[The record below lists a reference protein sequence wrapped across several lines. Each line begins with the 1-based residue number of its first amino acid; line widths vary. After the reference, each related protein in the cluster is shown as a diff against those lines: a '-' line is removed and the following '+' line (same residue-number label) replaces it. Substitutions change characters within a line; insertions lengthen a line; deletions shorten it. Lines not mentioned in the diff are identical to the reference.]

1 MLSEGQKSYVVLEDR
16 GVVSLRG
23 DDARS
28 FLQGLTTN
36 DIGRVTPDQAIW
48 TGLLTPQGKY
58 LFDFFV
64 AEMMG
69 ALVLDVERARVDE
82 LLALLARYKLRA
94 KVDIVDD
101 SADWVVVALMGSE
114 ADGPALAGFEGRG
127 GLFAGGICF
136 VDPRYGGGGARV
148 IMPREVLKN
157 LDDEGFERGEAEDY
171 DLHRLTCGL
180 PDGSRDLVVEKS
192 FPMEHGFDALNG
204 IAWEKG
210 CYVGQEMT
218 ARMRYRANMKRTL
231 LPVEIEGAAPAP
243 GSAITQ
249 NGKDAGEMRSSRDGI
264 GLALLRIEALEK
276 FAGPDGTLTC
286 GEARLTPMRP
296 PWLAPGGGETVN

>member
-1 MLSEGQKSYVVLEDR
+1 MLTDGQKSYVALEDR

-36 DIGRVTPDQAIW
+36 DINLVTPDRAIW

-69 ALVLDVERARVDE
+69 ALVLDVERSRMDD

-94 KVDIVDD
+94 KVDITDD
-101 SADWVVVALMGSE
+101 SADWIVVALIGSE

-127 GLFAGGICF
+127 GAFAGGICF
-136 VDPRYGGGGARV
+136 VDPRYGGAGARA
-148 IMPREVLKN
+148 IMPRDVLAN
-157 LDDEGFERGEAEDY
+157 LDDQGFERGGAEDY
-171 DLHRLTCGL
+171 DLHRLICGL
-180 PDGSRDLVVEKS
+180 PDGSRDLVVGKS
-192 FPMEHGFDALNG
+192 FPMEHGFDGLHG

-218 ARMRYRANMKRTL
+218 ARMRYRANMKRTM
-231 LPVEIEGAAPAP
+231 LPVEIDGPTPAQGTP
-243 GSAITQ
+243 VTQ
-249 NGKDAGEMRSSRDGI
+249 NGRDAGEMRSSRDGI

-276 FAGPDGTLTC
+276 FGGPDGELLA
-286 GEARLTPMRP
+286 GEARITPMRP
-296 PWLAPGGGETVN
+296 PWLTPGGGETVN

>member
-1 MLSEGQKSYVVLEDR
+1 MLTDGQKSYVALEDR

-23 DDARS
+23 DDPRS

-36 DIGRVTPDQAIW
+36 DINLVTPDRAIW

-69 ALVLDVERARVDE
+69 ALVLDVERSRMDD

-94 KVDIVDD
+94 KVDITDD
-101 SADWVVVALMGSE
+101 SADWIVVALIGSE

-127 GLFAGGICF
+127 GAFAGGICF
-136 VDPRYGGGGARV
+136 VDPRYGGAGARA
-148 IMPREVLKN
+148 IMPRDVLAN
-157 LDDEGFERGEAEDY
+157 LDDQGFERGGAEDY
-171 DLHRLTCGL
+171 DLHRLICGL
-180 PDGSRDLVVEKS
+180 PDGSRDLVVGKS
-192 FPMEHGFDALNG
+192 FPMEHGFDGLHG

-218 ARMRYRANMKRTL
+218 ARMRYRANMKRTM
-231 LPVEIEGAAPAP
+231 LPVEIDGPTPAQGTP
-243 GSAITQ
+243 VTQ
-249 NGKDAGEMRSSRDGI
+249 NGRDAGEMRSSRDGI

-276 FAGPDGTLTC
+276 FGGPDGELLA
-286 GEARLTPMRP
+286 GEARITPMRP
-296 PWLAPGGGETVN
+296 PWLTPGGGETVN

>member
-1 MLSEGQKSYVVLEDR
+1 MLTDGQKSYVALEDR

-36 DIGRVTPDQAIW
+36 DINLVTPDRAIW

-69 ALVLDVERARVDE
+69 ALVLDVERSRMDD

-94 KVDIVDD
+94 KVDITDD
-101 SADWVVVALMGSE
+101 SADWIVVALIGSE

-127 GLFAGGICF
+127 GAFAGGICF
-136 VDPRYGGGGARV
+136 VDPRYGGAGARA
-148 IMPREVLKN
+148 IMPRDVLAN
-157 LDDEGFERGEAEDY
+157 LDDQGFERGEAEDY
-171 DLHRLTCGL
+171 DLHRLICGL
-180 PDGSRDLVVEKS
+180 PDASHDLVVEKS
-192 FPMEHGFDALNG
+192 FPMEHGFDGLNG

-231 LPVEIEGAAPAP
+231 LPVEIDGTAPAP
-243 GSAITQ
+243 GTPITQ
-249 NGKDAGEMRSSRDGI
+249 NGRDAGEMRSSREGI

-276 FAGPDGTLTC
+276 FGGPDGELLA
-286 GEARLTPMRP
+286 GEARITPMRP
-296 PWLAPGGGETVN
+296 PWLTPGGGETVN

>member
-1 MLSEGQKSYVVLEDR
+1 MLSDGQKSYVALENR

-36 DIGRVTPDQAIW
+36 DINLVTPDHAIW

-69 ALVLDVERARVDE
+69 ALVLDVERTRIDD
-82 LLALLARYKLRA
+82 LLALFARYKLRA
-94 KVDIVDD
+94 KVDITDD
-101 SADWVVVALMGSE
+101 SADWVVVSLIGSE

-127 GLFAGGICF
+127 GAFAGGICF
-136 VDPRYGGGGARV
+136 VDPRYGGAGARV
-148 IMPREVLKN
+148 IMPRDVLEN
-157 LDDEGFERGEAEDY
+157 LDDQGFERGEAEDY
-171 DLHRLTCGL
+171 DLHRLICGL
-180 PDGSRDLVVEKS
+180 PDSSRDLIVEKS
-192 FPMEHGFDALNG
+192 FPMEHGFDGLHG

-231 LPVEIEGAAPAP
+231 LPVEIDGDAPAP

-249 NGKDAGEMRSSRDGI
+249 NGKDAGEMRTSSDGI

-276 FAGPDGTLTC
+276 FGGPDNELVC
-286 GEARLTPMRP
+286 GDARLTPMRP
-296 PWLAPGGGETVN
+296 PWLASGGGETLN

>member
-1 MLSEGQKSYVVLEDR
+1 MLTDGQKSYVALEDR

-36 DIGRVTPDQAIW
+36 DINLVTPDRAIW

-69 ALVLDVERARVDE
+69 ALVLDVERSRMDD

-94 KVDIVDD
+94 KVDITDD
-101 SADWVVVALMGSE
+101 SADWIVVALIGSE

-127 GLFAGGICF
+127 GAFAGGICF
-136 VDPRYGGGGARV
+136 VDPRYGGAGARA
-148 IMPREVLKN
+148 IMPRDVLAN
-157 LDDEGFERGEAEDY
+157 LDDQGFERGGAEDY
-171 DLHRLTCGL
+171 DLHRLICGL
-180 PDGSRDLVVEKS
+180 PDGSRDLVVGKS
-192 FPMEHGFDALNG
+192 FPMEHGFDGLHG

-218 ARMRYRANMKRTL
+218 ARMRYRANMKRTM
-231 LPVEIEGAAPAP
+231 LPVEIDGPTPAQGTP
-243 GSAITQ
+243 VTQ
-249 NGKDAGEMRSSRDGI
+249 NGRDAGEMRSSHDGI

-276 FAGPDGTLTC
+276 FGGPDGELLA
-286 GEARLTPMRP
+286 GEARITPMRP
-296 PWLAPGGGETVN
+296 PWLTPGGGETVN

>member
-1 MLSEGQKSYVVLEDR
+1 MLTDGQKSYVALEDR

-36 DIGRVTPDQAIW
+36 DINLVTPDRAIW

-58 LFDFFV
+58 LFDFFL

-69 ALVLDVERARVDE
+69 ALVLDVERSRMDD

-94 KVDIVDD
+94 KVDITDD
-101 SADWVVVALMGSE
+101 SADWIVVALIGSE

-127 GLFAGGICF
+127 GAFAGGICF
-136 VDPRYGGGGARV
+136 VDPRYGGAGARA
-148 IMPREVLKN
+148 IMPRDVLAN
-157 LDDEGFERGEAEDY
+157 LDDQGFERGGAEDY
-171 DLHRLTCGL
+171 DLHRLICGL
-180 PDGSRDLVVEKS
+180 PDGSRDLVVGKS
-192 FPMEHGFDALNG
+192 FPMEHGFDGLHG

-218 ARMRYRANMKRTL
+218 ARMRYRANMKRTM
-231 LPVEIEGAAPAP
+231 LPVEIDGPTPAQGTP
-243 GSAITQ
+243 VTQ
-249 NGKDAGEMRSSRDGI
+249 NGRDAGEMRSSRDGI

-276 FAGPDGTLTC
+276 FGGPDGELLA
-286 GEARLTPMRP
+286 GEARITPMRP
-296 PWLAPGGGETVN
+296 PWLTPGGGETVN

>member
-1 MLSEGQKSYVVLEDR
+1 MLTDGQKSYVALENR

-36 DIGRVTPDQAIW
+36 DINLVTPDHAIW

-69 ALVLDVERARVDE
+69 ALVLDVERTRIDD
-82 LLALLARYKLRA
+82 LLALFARYKLRA
-94 KVDIVDD
+94 KVDITDD
-101 SADWVVVALMGSE
+101 SADWVVVSLIGSE

-127 GLFAGGICF
+127 GAFAGGICF
-136 VDPRYGGGGARV
+136 VDPRYGGAGARV
-148 IMPREVLKN
+148 IMPRDVLEN
-157 LDDEGFERGEAEDY
+157 LDDQGFERGEAEDY
-171 DLHRLTCGL
+171 DLHRLICGL
-180 PDGSRDLVVEKS
+180 PDSSRDLIVEKS
-192 FPMEHGFDALNG
+192 FPMEHGFDGLNG

-231 LPVEIEGAAPAP
+231 LPVEIDGDAPAP

-249 NGKDAGEMRSSRDGI
+249 NGKDAGEMRTSSDGI

-276 FAGPDGTLTC
+276 FGGPDNELVC
-286 GEARLTPMRP
+286 GDARLTPMRP
-296 PWLAPGGGETVN
+296 PWLASGGGETLN